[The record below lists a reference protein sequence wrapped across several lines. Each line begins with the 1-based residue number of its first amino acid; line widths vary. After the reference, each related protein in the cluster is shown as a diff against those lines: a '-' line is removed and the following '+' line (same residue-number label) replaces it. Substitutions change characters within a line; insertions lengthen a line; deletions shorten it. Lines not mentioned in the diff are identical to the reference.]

1 MVCMFTGAK
10 AFNQPIG
17 GWDVSKVQDM
27 ECTFSRAAAF
37 NQPIGG
43 WDVSKVQ
50 NMQYMFFE
58 CPIDE
63 NNKPSRR

>member
-1 MVCMFTGAK
+1 MFYGA
-10 AFNQPIG
+10 
-17 GWDVSKVQDM
+17 
-27 ECTFSRAAAF
+27 RAF

-50 NMQYMFFE
+50 NIQCMFLE

-63 NNKPSRR
+63 VNIPEKDE